1 MVVARSATAWR
12 TGVRFPPAPLIRP
25 IFGPKTVPDE
35 TVFVLGDNRGES
47 YDSADYGPVPVDRVV
62 ARVLWHS

>member
-1 MVVARSATAWR
+1 M
-12 TGVRFPPAPLIRP
+12 
-25 IFGPKTVPDE
+25 VPDE